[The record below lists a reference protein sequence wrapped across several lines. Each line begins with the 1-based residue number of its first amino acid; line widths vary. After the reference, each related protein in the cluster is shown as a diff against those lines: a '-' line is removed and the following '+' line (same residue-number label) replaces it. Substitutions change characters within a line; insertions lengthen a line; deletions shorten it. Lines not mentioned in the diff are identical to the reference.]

1 MFNLLQEG
9 LTSHSW
15 FNDRRLST
23 RFGRIIDQIGNNF
36 GCSLPKSAGNVGQ
49 TQALYRFMNNS
60 KVSVP
65 LLYQSAGSFCK
76 EELSKLSG
84 KTYLSVS
91 DTTTLNYTTNKSRH
105 HLDCLDSV
113 KQKGLFCQT
122 MMLMDDSGCPHHLVR
137 QSFYNRPAATLGQS
151 RSVSSTQQAKI
162 PIEDKESY
170 RWLEDYQELETLFGQ
185 MPQHRIVHLIDSEG
199 DIFELFAS
207 RHYEHIHI
215 LTRAHHDRLLYIDPK
230 KAKLGVAQPTNLKIA
245 VGETACQACFSIV
258 VTDDKTGEKRQAR
271 LEMRWASVTLDVPQ
285 TLKSYQKDK
294 GYTPEPI
301 NVVEVREITPA
312 DSTKHPFEPLHWIL
326 MTTLPVQTVEQ
337 AAEIIHFYTLR
348 WRIEDFHVVL
358 KEGSEVEEL
367 QFETEEALKNALV
380 VYSIVAIQVLNLRYL
395 SQSQPDKPIQEVGI
409 PVQAYKAVAEVLK
422 KVKKIKIDI
431 VDNPTVAQFC
441 QLITLLGTGNKKNT
455 GIRALWRGIRDFN
468 LIWDTYKAFFDG

>member
-15 FNDRRLST
+15 FNDSRLST
-23 RFGRIIDQIGNNF
+23 RFGRIIAQIGNNF
-36 GCSLPKSAGNVGQ
+36 GCSLPKSAGNEGQ

-76 EELSKLSG
+76 EELSKLPG
-84 KTYLSVS
+84 KTYLAVS
-91 DTTTLNYTTNKSRH
+91 DTTKLNYSTNKSRH
-105 HLDCLDSV
+105 TLDCLDFV
-113 KQKGLFCQT
+113 HQKGLFCQT
-122 MMLMDDSGCPHHLVR
+122 LMLMDDCGCPESLVR
-137 QSFYNRPAATLGQS
+137 QSFSNRPAATLGKS

-162 PIEDKESY
+162 PIEAKESY

-199 DIFELFAS
+199 DIFELFAG

-230 KAKLGVAQPTNLKIA
+230 KTKLGAHQPTNLKMA
-245 VGETACQACFSIV
+245 VGETDCQGCFSILV
-258 VTDDKTGEKRQAR
+258 KDDKTGEKRKAK

-285 TLKSYQKDK
+285 TLKTYQKNK
-294 GYTPEPI
+294 GYAPEPI

-312 DSTKHPFEPLHWIL
+312 DSTDHPFEPLHWIL

-337 AAEIIHFYTLR
+337 AAEIIYFYTLR

-358 KEGSEVEEL
+358 KEGCKVEEL
-367 QFETEEALKNALV
+367 QFEEEEPLKNALV
-380 VYSIVAIQVLNLRYL
+380 VYSIVAIQVLKLRYL
-395 SQSQPDKPIQEVGI
+395 SETQPDKPIQEVGI
-409 PVQAYKAVAEVLK
+409 PVEAYKAVAQVLK
-422 KVKKIKIDI
+422 KVKKIKINI

-441 QLITLLGTGNKKNT
+441 QLITLLGTGNKKNK
-455 GIRALWRGIRDFN
+455 GMRALWRGIRDFN
-468 LIWDTYKAFFDG
+468 LIWDTYKAMFDG